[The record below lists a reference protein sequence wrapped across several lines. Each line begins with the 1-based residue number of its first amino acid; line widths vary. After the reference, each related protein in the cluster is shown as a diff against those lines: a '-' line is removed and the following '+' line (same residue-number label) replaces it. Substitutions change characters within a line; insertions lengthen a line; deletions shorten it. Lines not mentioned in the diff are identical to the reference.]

1 MNGDERYKSTW
12 IPGLG
17 WKIGHKLWLGI
28 YQKWCESNIFGH
40 VYIYI
45 YIHGLFIYSCQ
56 YVCIVFGHLYLS
68 IYIYNYILYVL
79 LYYIISYHIISYD
92 IIFYIVLLYT
102 YIFMMLRFVHVFFCI
117 CCVSSTTTKN
127 FRSDGWNARWA
138 RSGLVAPWAPSWW
151 KNRWTK

>member
-1 MNGDERYKSTW
+1 MNPRFGLENRPQIVIGYLPEVMW
-12 IPGLG
+12 IKYI
-17 WKIGHKLWLGI
+17 WACI
-28 YQKWCESNIFGH
+28 
-40 VYIYI
+40 YIYI

-102 YIFMMLRFVHVFFCI
+102 YIFMMLRFVHVFFLYMLCFI
-117 CCVSSTTTKN
+117 HHNEKLPIRWVK
-127 FRSDGWNARWA
+127 RSMGSFWA
-138 RSGLVAPWAPSWW
+138 RCAMGSKLME
-151 KNRWTK
+151 K